1 MEDEDDDFSDVS
13 LDMPDG
19 TEDDLMNMSE
29 INKSSEDIY
38 VTTEDANGS
47 ENTTTNNA
55 AAAAAAPQANVER
68 PILNFYNYLKNVD
81 ARKYMEVTPGVAVS
95 PLNEIEGYMRLE
107 PDCVS
112 KTARHEK
119 DLTMVVLKGTL
130 LISLNNTKSLH
141 RVGDI
146 IHVPSSKF
154 CCC

>member
-1 MEDEDDDFSDVS
+1 MEDDEEDFSDVS

-19 TEDDLMNMSE
+19 SEDDLMNMSD

-47 ENTTTNNA
+47 ENNNNNA
-55 AAAAAAPQANVER
+55 AQTNVER

-95 PLNEIEGYMRLE
+95 PLNEIEGYMRLD
-107 PDCVS
+107 PTSIS

-154 CCC
+154 YS